1 MLSALFSVDN
11 MLTVINANIL
21 FLATVENMKVVEE
34 IDTDT
39 LVFHQVHKRV
49 WPATQRDAVFWS
61 HMRRVPNDEDQDAH
75 DIWIVA
81 NNSTEHDSSPVSHK
95 F

>member
-1 MLSALFSVDN
+1 
-11 MLTVINANIL
+11 
-21 FLATVENMKVVEE
+21 MKVVEE
-34 IDTDT
+34 IDADT

-75 DIWIVA
+75 DIWIVC
-81 NNSTEHDSSPVSHK
+81 NNSTEHDSAPVSLNTCSICQTHFFLTFFYLLRK
-95 F
+95 KKIDL